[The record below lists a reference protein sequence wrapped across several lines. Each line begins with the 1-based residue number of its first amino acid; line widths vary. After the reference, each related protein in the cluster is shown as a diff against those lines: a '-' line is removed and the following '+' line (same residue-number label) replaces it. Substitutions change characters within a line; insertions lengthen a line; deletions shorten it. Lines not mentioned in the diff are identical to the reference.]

1 MNVSSN
7 LEMCRSFRKD
17 FPFFLLQTIH
27 LHKRTL
33 LHIHPNQ
40 IVLFVSS
47 YSNKRV
53 HTSFSSHQTIDRKSS
68 SSILLHRP
76 FIYLSVA
83 SVSYVPSKVYE
94 SAIECDSM
102 SDCRKISLNASGCL
116 TPKKRIPKIRNN
128 VREPMMIPQ
137 TPMANR
143 NREMSKSTMYRPRNV
158 KSDSPI
164 LEFSK
169 RETTG
174 VGASMAT
181 HIMTRQTTVMIDPTR
196 TSRYRARKMKL
207 IETAIFKAYSK
218 AERVRKDRVRRCF
231 EDMLLF
237 CSIFVVIEI
246 AV

>member
-1 MNVSSN
+1 MYHRIWKCAVRSEKIFLFFFFKLYIYTNALYYTYIQIKSFFCFLV
-7 LEMCRSFRKD
+7 LEQTSTH
-17 FPFFLLQTIH
+17 FLL
-27 LHKRTL
+27 
-33 LHIHPNQ
+33 
-40 IVLFVSS
+40 
-47 YSNKRV
+47 
-53 HTSFSSHQTIDRKSS
+53 FSSHQTIERKSS
-68 SSILLHRP
+68 NSILHQRP

-83 SVSYVPSKVYE
+83 SVSYVPSRVYE
-94 SAIECDSM
+94 SAIDCDSM

-143 NREMSKSTMYRPRNV
+143 NREMIKSTMYRPRNV